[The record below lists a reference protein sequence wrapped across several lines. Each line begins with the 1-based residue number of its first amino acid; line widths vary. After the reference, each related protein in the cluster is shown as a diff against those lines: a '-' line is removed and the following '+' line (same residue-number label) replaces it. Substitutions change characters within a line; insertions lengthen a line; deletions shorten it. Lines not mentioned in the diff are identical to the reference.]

1 MPKTDGDAVNTS
13 EQVRLLHDN
22 FKPRWGPESIL
33 MYSVPG
39 KTSESHS
46 KQNDGSVKS
55 LKSTMVSKGGDIR
68 FAKIGAAS
76 RVRSR
81 VSFCLLHPIF
91 VVTLADAFLL
101 VYPRPS

>member
-1 MPKTDGDAVNTS
+1 MPKTDGDAVNTP

-33 MYSVPG
+33 MYSLPG
-39 KTSESHS
+39 KTRGSHS
-46 KQNDGSVKS
+46 KQSDGFVKS

-76 RVRSR
+76 RVRGQDS
-81 VSFCLLHPIF
+81 
-91 VVTLADAFLL
+91 
-101 VYPRPS
+101 